1 MLPVMDTNRQLES
14 VGVSRHELGVKTNC
28 DAYVYDFTRE
38 DLIKKVRRLIDSFNG
53 TLEQYLKHPTRD
65 MVDLVTAND
74 RLDEIQWTHA
84 LKSAL
89 RRRAKAGVP
98 MTFDESRIREVLYR
112 PFTKVWLYEDWDI
125 LAQGKKNCKILPT
138 RICTHTHTHTQ
149 SLSDT
154 LANSRLVPSRQTV
167 SATSASLDAKRESS
181 KDDSDDQRR
190 PDVDDER
197 SVRSDHGQE
206 SPTVQ
211 GDKPR
216 AVEDPGGGS
225 VVPHRDRSLQD
236 WQRTN
241 RRISRDCGITVACR
255 VIPQRSSRR
264 APPTWQSS
272 QPS

>member
-125 LAQGKKNCKILPT
+125 LAQGKKTAKFFPPESAH
-138 RICTHTHTHTQ
+138 THTHTHSRCRTHSPTPVWYRRDRP
-149 SLSDT
+149 SLRPLRHWT
-154 LANSRLVPSRQTV
+154 P
-167 SATSASLDAKRESS
+167 SASRPKTTLMTSGDQMLTT
-181 KDDSDDQRR
+181 KDLCG
-190 PDVDDER
+190 PTT
-197 SVRSDHGQE
+197 VRSLRQSRG
-206 SPTVQ
+206 
-211 GDKPR
+211 
-216 AVEDPGGGS
+216 
-225 VVPHRDRSLQD
+225 
-236 WQRTN
+236 TN
-241 RRISRDCGITVACR
+241 
-255 VIPQRSSRR
+255 PEL
-264 APPTWQSS
+264 
-272 QPS
+272 